1 MSNNALL
8 NTLND
13 AQREAVSA
21 DPGHILVLAGAG
33 SGKTRVLVHRIAWL
47 IETGQATPAN
57 ILAVTFTNK
66 AAGEIRNRLQ
76 NILNMPTRNMW
87 AGTFHSLANRMLR
100 IHWREAKLSEHFHV
114 LDSEDQLRIIRRIIK
129 AMHLNDEEWVPKK
142 VQWYINDHK
151 DHGRRA
157 HHLKAEDPYN
167 RTLLQ
172 IYQQYERTCETSSLV
187 DFTELLLRSYE
198 LLQHNPTI
206 LEYYQQRFRHVLVDE
221 FQDTNAVQYAWIR
234 LLVGP
239 DTYLMVVGDD
249 DQSIYGWRG
258 AQIENIHHMQ
268 RDFAATKVVRLE
280 QNYRSTN
287 TILSAANAL
296 IANNDGRMG
305 KNLWTEGEAGEP
317 IRFYAALNEIDEAH
331 FILNNIQQWIRAG
344 NRYNDIAILYRSNA
358 QSRAL
363 EQVLVEAGVPYRI
376 YGGLRFYERAEIKD
390 ALAYLRLM
398 QNHHDDAAF
407 ERIVNTPT
415 RGIGDR
421 SLAAIRELARE
432 QGMSLWQATHTIMAS
447 EQLAARTQNA
457 LRGFIH
463 LIGTCAVETKELP
476 LGAQIS
482 YVLEHSGLR
491 EHFGKEKGEQGRSR
505 LENLAELVT
514 AADEFAMDEGH
525 EDEARDLATFL
536 SQVAL
541 DSGDTAAIDAPDYIQ
556 MMTLHSAKGL
566 EFPWVFLCGMEEGL
580 FPHQMC
586 LNDTRQLEEE
596 RRLCYVGITRAM
608 QRLTLTYARV
618 RRVYGREMQQRR
630 SRFLA
635 ELPQDTLAEVSLTNT
650 IRPPKI
656 RAALASSTPDSKIG
670 QRVQHPLFGE
680 GIILDYEGQGEHLR
694 VQVKFRSNDC
704 KWLIAKY
711 AKLETI

>member
-1 MSNNALL
+1 MSSQTLL

-66 AAGEIRNRLQ
+66 AAAEIRNRLQ
-76 NILNMPTRNMW
+76 NFLNIPTRHMW

-100 IHWREAKLSEHFHV
+100 IHWSEAKLSENFHV

-129 AMHLNDEEWVPKK
+129 AMNLNDEEWVPKK

-151 DHGRRA
+151 DHGRRT
-157 HHLKAEDPYN
+157 HHLKTEDPYN
-167 RTLLQ
+167 KTLLQ
-172 IYQQYERTCETSSLV
+172 IYQQYEKTCETSSLV
-187 DFTELLLRSYE
+187 DFAELLLRGYE
-198 LLQHNPTI
+198 LLQQNHTI
-206 LEYYQQRFRHVLVDE
+206 LEHYQHRFRHILVDE

-234 LLVGP
+234 LLVGAEN
-239 DTYLMVVGDD
+239 YLMVVGDD

-258 AQIENIHHMQ
+258 AQIENIQHMQ
-268 RDFAATKVVRLE
+268 RDFSATKVVRLE

-305 KNLWTEGEAGEP
+305 KNLWTDGEVGEP

-398 QNHHDDAAF
+398 QNPHDDAAF
-407 ERIVNTPT
+407 DRIVNTPT

-421 SLAAIRELARE
+421 SLAVIRELARE
-432 QGMSLWQATHTIMAS
+432 HGSSLWQATHTIMAS
-447 EQLAARTQNA
+447 EQLSARTQNA
-457 LRGFIH
+457 LQGFVH
-463 LIGTCAVETKELP
+463 LIDTFAAEIKELP

-491 EHFGKEKGEQGRSR
+491 EHFGKEKGESGRSR

-514 AADEFAMDEGH
+514 AADEFAADEEH
-525 EDEARDLATFL
+525 EDEVRDLAAFL

-541 DSGDTAAIDAPDYIQ
+541 DAGDNAAIDTPDYVQ

-566 EFPWVFLCGMEEGL
+566 EFPWVFLCGLEEGL

-608 QRLTLTYARV
+608 QRLTLTYAKV

-635 ELPQDTLAEVSLTNT
+635 ELPQNTLAEVSLTNT

-656 RAALASSTPDSKIG
+656 RTTAVSSTPDSKIG